1 MVIVSLKAD
10 KIKDAQS
17 WIDEAIKWE
26 KRVQKSFKE
35 LEHLEKKRETYTQ
48 KEMKAEKK
56 GIKDVSKVRREVKAE
71 KKEAVTAKSL

>member
-35 LEHLEKKRETYTQ
+35 LEHLEKKLETYT
-48 KEMKAEKK
+48 
-56 GIKDVSKVRREVKAE
+56 
-71 KKEAVTAKSL
+71 